1 MTTGTRKLQ
10 FRFKYLVV
18 GLLFSYILL
27 CQSCMTMRM
36 TPKETQSYFDTSHV
50 GFTSKTVTVQK
61 HALHYIETGNPQN
74 PTLFFIH
81 GSPGSWDAYKRY
93 LTDSLLLKKFRMIAI
108 DRPGFGYSDFG
119 KAVDLETQASLLE
132 SLATQI
138 TNSKPI
144 VLVGHSLGGPVIVKM
159 AADKPNFFAHLVVL
173 AGSVDPRME
182 TPEIW
187 RMVLKAKPI
196 RYLIPGALRPS
207 NDELWWLKEDLYDL
221 QPELKNISCG
231 VTIIHGTKDPLVPYA
246 NMAFLQKRLVNASSV
261 DTISIKG
268 ANHFIPW
275 EHFER
280 IRNALSEINFNQSI
294 P

>member
-1 MTTGTRKLQ
+1 MCLSRRKSR
-10 FRFKYLVV
+10 FRFKYLFF
-18 GLLFSYILL
+18 GLLLTYIIM

-36 TPKETQSYFDTSHV
+36 TPKETKTYFE
-50 GFTSKTVTVQK
+50 TSKVAYTSQTFTVDNHK
-61 HALHYIETGNPQN
+61 LHYIETGNPQN

-93 LTDSLLLKKFRMIAI
+93 LTDSLSLKKFRMIAI

-138 TNSKPI
+138 TNSKPV

-159 AADKPNFFAHLVVL
+159 AADEPNFFAHLVVL

-187 RMVLKAKPI
+187 RVVLKAKPI
-196 RYLIPGALRPS
+196 RYLIHGALRPS

-221 QPELKNISCG
+221 QPKLKNISCG

-246 NMAFLQKRLVNASSV
+246 NMAFLQKRLVNARSV

-280 IRNALSEINFNQSI
+280 IRNALSEIKL
-294 P
+294 

>member
-36 TPKETQSYFDTSHV
+36 TPKETQAYFDTSQV
-50 GFTSKTVTVQK
+50 GFTSKTFTIQR
-61 HALHYIETGNPQN
+61 HTLHYVETGNPDN
-74 PTLFFIH
+74 PTLFFVH
-81 GSPGSWDAYKRY
+81 GSPGSWDAFKSY
-93 LTDSLLLKKFRMIAI
+93 LTDSILLKKFRMVAV

-119 KAVDLETQASLLE
+119 DAQDLETQSALIEKLIV
-132 SLATQI
+132 QI
-138 TNSKPI
+138 DNGKPV
-144 VLVGHSLGGPVIVKM
+144 VLVGHSLGGPVIVKI
-159 AADKPNFFAHLVVL
+159 ATDEPESFAHLVVL
-173 AGSVDPRME
+173 AGSVNPRME

-187 RMVLKAKPI
+187 RMVLKAKPV

-221 QPELKNISCG
+221 QPKLKNISCG

-275 EHFER
+275 EHFEL
-280 IRNALSEINFNQSI
+280 IRNTLANLKF
-294 P
+294 